1 VGRVVDSNQSSK
13 ENNELLDAFKD
24 LNRSA
29 MTYQSGKTHIQSHI
43 MLRMLSIDRSSALAS
58 IKAGTQFVQS
68 TTNQQ
73 DPAAFGS
80 LDEYLDFRVVDFG
93 QM

>member
-1 VGRVVDSNQSSK
+1 
-13 ENNELLDAFKD
+13 
-24 LNRSA
+24 
-29 MTYQSGKTHIQSHI
+29 
-43 MLRMLSIDRSSALAS
+43 MLRMLAIDRPSALAS
-58 IKAGTQFVQS
+58 IKAGAQFVQS
-68 TTNQQ
+68 TVNPQ